1 MFVLLCFF
9 YSLDDLSSALETENK
24 ESEKIK
30 NAMKEKE
37 EKVFSLTERLQGL
50 MEELALL
57 ENRFVRERPRL
68 NFVKAFEMSI

>member
-1 MFVLLCFF
+1 MFF

-24 ESEKIK
+24 ESEKMK

-37 EKVFSLTERLQGL
+37 QKVFSLTERLQGL
-50 MEELALL
+50 LEELALL

-68 NFVKAFEMSI
+68 NFVKAFEMSM